1 MNDSISND
9 NTELNLNTSSKEP
22 ILKFDFPG
30 LKIGIAEYENGPT
43 GCTVFYFP
51 KGVKMASDIR
61 GGAPGVIG
69 ENRTY
74 ADAICFAGGSLWG
87 YEAITGVSAELL
99 KWRNYSPNWM
109 VIPLVSGAI
118 IYDFGPRKNSVYP
131 DKRIGR
137 EALKTAVEGKFPLG
151 PQGAGISA
159 SVGKCLDFSYAEM
172 AGQGGAFTRLGDT
185 KILVFTVVNALGA
198 IVNRD
203 GEIVRGFLD
212 RTNDERIN
220 AMEYVNKQKDEK
232 NENLT
237 TNTTLTLVV
246 TNQKFDDYSLRQ
258 AGRQIHASMARAI
271 QPFHAINDGD
281 SLYIVS
287 TQEIENKKIP
297 LTSFGIVASEVAWDA
312 VLNCYKE

>member
-1 MNDSISND
+1 MNDLISND
-9 NTELNLNTSSKEP
+9 NTELNLNTTIKEP
-22 ILKFDFPG
+22 ILNFDFPG

-99 KWRNYSPNWM
+99 KWRKYSPNWM
-109 VIPLVSGAI
+109 EIPLVSGAI
-118 IYDFGPRKNSVYP
+118 IYDFGPRKNSIYP
-131 DKRIGR
+131 DKRLGR
-137 EALKTAVEGKFPLG
+137 EALKTAVEGKYPLG
-151 PQGAGISA
+151 RQGAGISA

-172 AGQGGAFTRLGDT
+172 AGQGGAFTQKGDI
-185 KILVFTVVNALGA
+185 KILVFTVVNSLGA
-198 IVNRD
+198 IINRD
-203 GEIVRGFLD
+203 GEIVRGFLN
-212 RTNDERIN
+212 RSNDERVN
-220 AMEYVNKQKDEK
+220 AMKYVNTQIAEK
-232 NENLT
+232 NENLSM
-237 TNTTLTLVV
+237 NTTLTLVV

-258 AGRQIHASMARAI
+258 AGRQIHSSIARAI
-271 QPFHAINDGD
+271 QPFHAISDGD

-287 TQEIENKKIP
+287 TQEIENKELP

-312 VLNCYKE
+312 VLNCYK

>member
-1 MNDSISND
+1 MNDLISND
-9 NTELNLNTSSKEP
+9 TAELNLNTTIKEP
-22 ILKFDFPG
+22 ILNFDFPG

-99 KWRNYSPNWM
+99 KWRKYSPNWM
-109 VIPLVSGAI
+109 EIPLVSGAI
-118 IYDFGPRKNSVYP
+118 IYDFGPRKNSIYP
-131 DKRIGR
+131 DKRLGR
-137 EALKTAVEGKFPLG
+137 EALKTAVEGKYPLG
-151 PQGAGISA
+151 RQGAGISA

-172 AGQGGAFTRLGDT
+172 AGQGGAFTQKGDI
-185 KILVFTVVNALGA
+185 KILVFTVVNSLGA
-198 IVNRD
+198 IINRD
-203 GEIVRGFLD
+203 GEIVRGFLN
-212 RTNDERIN
+212 RSNDERVN
-220 AMEYVNKQKDEK
+220 AMKYVNTQIAEK
-232 NENLT
+232 NENLSM
-237 TNTTLTLVV
+237 NTTLTLVV

-258 AGRQIHASMARAI
+258 AGRQIHSSIARAI
-271 QPFHAINDGD
+271 QPFHAISDGD

-287 TQEIENKKIP
+287 TQEIENKELP

-312 VLNCYKE
+312 VLNCYK